1 VRTSGTLA
9 DRIETSPEFE
19 RLMEEFL
26 DKELEYVLV
35 DSMDEA
41 LLGLSEVKTLEGG
54 KCTFLSIQ
62 SNNGFGKG
70 NRRQI
75 VDPKQPGVFGTVGS
89 LLEMDPEVEDAFQRV
104 LPQRAEAI
112 VVSDLDR
119 AFQMAHTYPEN
130 TFVTMGGEALTPR
143 GLLASTATGSGK
155 LGLLGIKRQKKLL
168 ETKVRN
174 QQKKQV
180 QQQREMAS
188 TQAEVERGRLACES
202 NANVLNQLEKD
213 IISLSHQKEQCQSE
227 VQHKER
233 ASRVVSDEM
242 AQLDAEEARLKDRIE
257 DVSGQRSE
265 AERRRTE
272 ANASLAETQHTLQ
285 QLRLESER
293 MQEQLHLVASDQKV
307 LEERRASL
315 GRTLARV
322 EEQRVGL
329 ESRLSTAVAVEQ
341 EARDRIGRLESE
353 LEELKSRLETLD
365 QRETKASAALN
376 QCREEYQKWK
386 ETFPAIE
393 EELQALQ
400 DQKNEHQDKQGLL
413 EVEQAKF
420 ETQLQNISQQCR
432 EQSQMS
438 LDEVLSQLDS
448 RDEIPPLEE
457 VLEKYDRLKHKMDSF
472 GPINMTA
479 LDEYQE
485 SEERHE
491 FLVKQRQDIE
501 SSIEDTLKAIQRL
514 NRRSREKFKEAFD
527 AVNCH
532 FQEVFQKLFGG
543 GECGMRLLDEDDLL
557 ESGVDIYA
565 RPPGKKLQ
573 NVMLLSG
580 GEKALTVLA
589 LLVGLFTYRPSRFCI
604 LDEVDAPLDD
614 ANVTRFNNLMREMSR
629 HTQMI
634 LVTHNKLT
642 MENTDSMFGVTMAQP
657 GISQVVSVKF

>member
-1 VRTSGTLA
+1 
-9 DRIETSPEFE
+9 
-19 RLMEEFL
+19 
-26 DKELEYVLV
+26 
-35 DSMDEA
+35 
-41 LLGLSEVKTLEGG
+41 
-54 KCTFLSIQ
+54 
-62 SNNGFGKG
+62 
-70 NRRQI
+70 
-75 VDPKQPGVFGTVGS
+75 
-89 LLEMDPEVEDAFQRV
+89 
-104 LPQRAEAI
+104 
-112 VVSDLDR
+112 
-119 AFQMAHTYPEN
+119 
-130 TFVTMGGEALTPR
+130 
-143 GLLASTATGSGK
+143 
-155 LGLLGIKRQKKLL
+155 
-168 ETKVRN
+168 
-174 QQKKQV
+174 
-180 QQQREMAS
+180 
-188 TQAEVERGRLACES
+188 
-202 NANVLNQLEKD
+202 
-213 IISLSHQKEQCQSE
+213 
-227 VQHKER
+227 
-233 ASRVVSDEM
+233 
-242 AQLDAEEARLKDRIE
+242 
-257 DVSGQRSE
+257 
-265 AERRRTE
+265 
-272 ANASLAETQHTLQ
+272 
-285 QLRLESER
+285 
-293 MQEQLHLVASDQKV
+293 
-307 LEERRASL
+307 
-315 GRTLARV
+315 
-322 EEQRVGL
+322 
-329 ESRLSTAVAVEQ
+329 VAVEQ
-341 EARDRIGRLESE
+341 EARDRIDRLESE

-365 QRETKASAALN
+365 QREAQAAVALN

-400 DQKNEHQDKQGLL
+400 DKKNEHQDRQGLL

-420 ETQLQNISQQCR
+420 ETQLQSISQQCR
-432 EQSQMS
+432 EQSQMD
-438 LDEVLSQLDS
+438 LEDALNQLGS
-448 RDEIPPLEE
+448 PDEIPPLEE
-457 VLEKYDRLKHKMDSF
+457 VLEKYDRLKDKMDSF

-501 SSIEDTLKAIQRL
+501 SSIQDTLKAIQRL

-527 AVNCH
+527 AVNIN

-614 ANVTRFNNLMREMSR
+614 ANVTRFNNLMREMSQ

-642 MENTDSMFGVTMAQP
+642 MENTDSIFGVTMAQP